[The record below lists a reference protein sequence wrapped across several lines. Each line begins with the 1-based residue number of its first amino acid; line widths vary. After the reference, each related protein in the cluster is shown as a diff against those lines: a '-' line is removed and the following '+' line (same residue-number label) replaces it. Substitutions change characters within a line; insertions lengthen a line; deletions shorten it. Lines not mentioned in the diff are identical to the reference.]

1 MKRWVVSILFILVAI
16 LGFLVVIIKP
26 YYTPAAKQEG
36 LRIAMHNDDT
46 IRISYIGDSWIEG
59 YLNVDCVV
67 DSLVSNVVNR
77 PVVVRKAG
85 ISGLTSKYI
94 YNCIFMNES
103 FREVIEWGPKFCF
116 VVAGINDSDRKMGAG
131 YYKENMK
138 LIIDLLLDHNITPII
153 LEIPSYNI
161 EFSYERRN
169 RQVKMQY
176 LLSMLLTWSRMDCI
190 NEYRDAYNSLLYEHK
205 WEDKVITI
213 RNDDWNPLGYK
224 DNRNLY
230 DEGQMHLNEKG
241 YFVLDSCIATKI
253 VMQLTDWP
261 CNGNH

>member
-1 MKRWVVSILFILVAI
+1 MKRWIFIVLLIISVFI
-16 LGFLVVIIKP
+16 IRGIYFLKS
-26 YYTPAAKQEG
+26 YYSPAHQLEG
-36 LRIAMHNDDT
+36 LEVVFHSDDT
-46 IRISYIGDSWIEG
+46 IRVGYIGDSWADGHKRVKCVIDSFIHDTSARI
-59 YLNVDCVV
+59 VD
-67 DSLVSNVVNR
+67 
-77 PVVVRKAG
+77 VRTAG
-85 ISGLTSKYI
+85 ISGLTSKNVY
-94 YNCIFMNES
+94 YGIFRDDS
-103 FREVIEWGPKFCF
+103 IRSVIEWGPDFCF
-116 VVAGINDSDRKMGAG
+116 VVAGINDSDRKMGVG

-161 EFSYERRN
+161 GFSYERRS

-176 LLSMLLTWSRMDCI
+176 LLSMMLTLSRMDCI

-213 RNDDWNPLGYK
+213 RNEDWNPLGYK

-241 YFVLDSCIATKI
+241 YFVLDSCIANKI
-253 VMQLTDWP
+253 KMQL
-261 CNGNH
+261 NN